1 VRRIPPNARPAIA
14 SAVAALI
21 VYAITLAGTFI
32 YDDFDVFANDPRLH
46 VPAQWW
52 KYWTE
57 SYNGGVDNLYRPL
70 VSMTYAVAVAAA
82 RGSICLAVSRGELAA
97 ARGG

>member
-1 VRRIPPNARPAIA
+1 MPAIV
-14 SAVAALI
+14 SALAALA
-21 VYAITLAGTFI
+21 VYAVTLGGTFI

-46 VPAQWW
+46 VPSQWW

-70 VSMTYAVAVAAA
+70 VL
-82 RGSICLAVSRGELAA
+82 REPKLLGCRHPSRLEGKLSNHTI
-97 ARGG
+97 